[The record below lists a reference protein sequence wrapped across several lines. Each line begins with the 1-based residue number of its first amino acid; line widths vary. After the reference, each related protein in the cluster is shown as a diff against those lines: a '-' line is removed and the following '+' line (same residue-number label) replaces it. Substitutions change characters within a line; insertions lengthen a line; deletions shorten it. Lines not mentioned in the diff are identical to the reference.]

1 MFVAPEVAGDVM
13 KDQNKLE
20 DILVLH
26 LEGGKDFFISV
37 SGNYILSSFGQSL
50 ERLVQL
56 HVPIREVPTDKLV
69 DISSSYT
76 LVSGW
81 GLDEYIPDVETMC
94 LKYRNV
100 CT

>member
-69 DISSSYT
+69 DVSSYYT

-81 GLDEYIPDVETMC
+81 GLDEYIPCVETMC
-94 LKYRNV
+94 SKY
-100 CT
+100 

>member
-1 MFVAPEVAGDVM
+1 MFISPELAGDLMVY
-13 KDQNKLE
+13 QSKLE

-69 DISSSYT
+69 DISSSFT
-76 LVSGW
+76 LVSGR
-81 GLDEYIPDVETMC
+81 GSVGGA
-94 LKYRNV
+94 
-100 CT
+100 

>member
-56 HVPIREVPTDKLV
+56 HVPIREVATEKLV
-69 DISSSYT
+69 DVSSSYT

-81 GLDEYIPDVETMC
+81 SLDEYIPSGEWVG
-94 LKYRNV
+94 LR
-100 CT
+100 

>member
-69 DISSSYT
+69 DVSSSYT

-81 GLDEYIPDVETMC
+81 GLDEYIPSGEWVG
-94 LKYRNV
+94 LR
-100 CT
+100 